1 LPARQKSLSSNT
13 AMIRIN
19 HKPRDED
26 FTSIE
31 ITPLVDV
38 VFLLLIFFLLTTSYI
53 NPSMDLALPE
63 AETAQIDDHLNP
75 YTIAV
80 DKDGAFTINQEP
92 ARLDD
97 ISNIPAG
104 SDVLVMEDKEGP
116 YGVFVQILDTL
127 RKAGLDKVSIITD
140 EKTD

>member
-1 LPARQKSLSSNT
+1 
-13 AMIRIN
+13 MIRIN
-19 HKPRDED
+19 HKPKDED

-63 AETAQIDDHLNP
+63 AETAQVDDHLDP

-80 DKDGAFTINQEP
+80 ARNGTFTINQEP
-92 ARLDD
+92 AKIED
-97 ISNIPAG
+97 ISKIPPG

-116 YGVFVQILDTL
+116 YGVFVQILDAL
-127 RKAGLDKVSIITD
+127 RKNGLDKVSIITD